1 MSAERVHKA
10 IVLLFSVICVTMLI
24 VDLGIL

>member
-10 IVLLFSVICVTMLI
+10 IVLLFSVICVTMLV

>member
-10 IVLLFSVICVTMLI
+10 IVLVFSIICMTMLI